1 MRFIAAFAS
10 LAGLASATVLGVG
23 VSANAD
29 VAVASQIDIDA
40 EVSAEVS
47 LNINNA
53 RALYKDYK
61 CPHEM
66 TYSHWTKCCSC
77 DPGQWLD
84 LRKKTCVGD
93 KIVGAWP
100 KPNATVYGSVNIQ
113 LGAFCAAAPNKIV
126 AYDEKH
132 EWCQASPLTIVFLAT
147 EYIALELPA
156 GGNIDI
162 NANIS
167 VALKE
172 VCAALSGLYLESVVD
187 AVIAFNTD
195 FLDLPVIEAD
205 IEASL
210 GVSLFSIIKNLTCK
224 LGIGK
229 CNFDCVAYCTKGCPN
244 YIDVVG
250 ELGGR
255 ITGLVGIC
263 ILPKVILV
271 VNSLK
276 VVVNVVV
283 DSLLCLVGG
292 IIKTVLSTFDCHCK

>member
-1 MRFIAAFAS
+1 MRFIAALAS
-10 LAGLASATVLGVG
+10 LAGLASATVLGV
-23 VSANAD
+23 SANAD
-29 VAVASQIDIDA
+29 VAVGSQIDVDA
-40 EVSAEVS
+40 QVSV
-47 LNINNA
+47 NINNA
-53 RALYKDYK
+53 RALYKGYE

-66 TYSHWTKCCSC
+66 IYSPWTKCCNC
-77 DPGQWLD
+77 PTGQWLD
-84 LRKKTCVGD
+84 LRNKTCVGD

-100 KPNATVYGSVNIQ
+100 KPDPTVYASVNIK

-126 AYDEKH
+126 PYDEKH
-132 EWCQASPLTIVFLAT
+132 EWCQASLLNIVFLADIA
-147 EYIALELPA
+147 IALELTP
-156 GGNIDI
+156 GVEIDV

-187 AVIAFNTD
+187 AVVAFNTD
-195 FLDLPVIEAD
+195 VLGLAVVEAD

-210 GVSLFSIIKNLTCK
+210 GLGLFNIIKNLTCK

>member
-10 LAGLASATVLGVG
+10 LAGLASATVLGVNG
-23 VSANAD
+23 NVNANAD
-29 VAVASQIDIDA
+29 VVADSKIDLDA
-40 EVSAEVS
+40 QVS

-61 CPHEM
+61 CPHDM

-77 DPGQWLD
+77 PPGQWLD
-84 LRKKTCVGD
+84 LGEKTCVGD

-100 KPNATVYGSVNIQ
+100 KPDATVYASVNIQ

-132 EWCQASPLTIVFLAT
+132 EWCQASPLTIVFLADIA
-147 EYIALELPA
+147 IALELTA
-156 GGNIDI
+156 GVDIDV

-187 AVIAFNTD
+187 AVVAFNTD
-195 FLDLPVIEAD
+195 LLGLAVIEAD

-210 GVSLFSIIKNLTCK
+210 GLSLFSIIKNLTCK

-255 ITGLVGIC
+255 ITGLVGLC

>member
-10 LAGLASATVLGVG
+10 LAGLASATVLGVN
-23 VSANAD
+23 ANANVNTD
-29 VAVASQIDIDA
+29 VVVGPHSDLNAQVSVNIDD
-40 EVSAEVS
+40 
-47 LNINNA
+47 A
-53 RALYKDYK
+53 RARHEGYK
-61 CPHEM
+61 CPHKM
-66 TYSHWTKCCSC
+66 TYSPWAKSCSC

-84 LRKKTCVGD
+84 LGKNTCVGD

-100 KPNATVYGSVNIQ
+100 EPNTTVYASVNIL
-113 LGAFCAAAPNKIV
+113 LGTFCAAAPNKIV
-126 AYDEKH
+126 PYDKKH
-132 EWCQASPLTIVFLAT
+132 EWCQASTLTIVFIADIA
-147 EYIALELPA
+147 IALELTA
-156 GGNIDI
+156 GVEIDV

-195 FLDLPVIEAD
+195 FLGLAVIEAD

-210 GVSLFSIIKNLTCK
+210 GLSLFSIIKNLTCK